1 MAASMIA
8 FSQLNSKLTMVLASN
23 AARRV
28 QTALHLLSLVLESG
42 RPNRLRELLLRC
54 KFLRFTLHLIGSL
67 CSLPRTVFLR
77 PDPVISITMSAFVA
91 FTQALWNLWSG
102 VAFVPRSLRYHQR
115 KNPLANVTKVYTRK
129 RKRNATGI
137 LVLAGGDMG
146 AIGGNCPPT
155 IVVDTPAQTVSPKKL
170 KQDDV
175 QKGRSTGESY
185 KSDGKPISTSHK
197 KQVQLESLPALKGF
211 IVEEILGSGGYG
223 TVYKVIRKLDGIP
236 LAIKCPRGNTN
247 RHHIQRERKMLEQY
261 GGKNFIIKYEGS
273 FKHRS
278 ADCLVLQYFEH
289 ERPEVLKKEI
299 TLYQLQWYGYCL
311 FRALS
316 SLHKQGVIH
325 RDVKPENFLFSRMA
339 NKGYLID
346 FNLARDMN
354 KIYGT
359 TASKKVLSGG
369 RLKEPVPFQGRKE
382 LISLA
387 GKAMHSPNQEA
398 ASPPTSKGKRNV
410 ASPRD
415 SNIAYPTPMSL
426 YISGVAITGKPK
438 TKEEG
443 PCVGTKGFK
452 APEVL
457 LKSYFQGPVIDVW
470 SAGVTLVYLTSG
482 RSPFVG
488 DPDQNLMGIAELRGS
503 EDLWEVARLHDRE
516 SSFPMQLL
524 DVKYLPSKKLCDWFG
539 LHTKR
544 PELLK
549 DLPGSFFD
557 LVDKCLT
564 LNPRTRISA
573 EAALKHEFF
582 APCHEQL
589 KQQRQRRRQVLSSR
603 PQSLQLNSG

>member
-8 FSQLNSKLTMVLASN
+8 FSQLNSKLTMVLASS

-211 IVEEILGSGGYG
+211 IVEEILGSGGCG

-247 RHHIQRERKMLEQY
+247 RHHIQRERKMLEQ
-261 GGKNFIIKYEGS
+261 GKNFIIKYEGS

-359 TASKKVLSGG
+359 TGTQPQLHLYSGEGSRTASKKQPRHQELSFGA
-369 RLKEPVPFQGRKE
+369 RR
-382 LISLA
+382 
-387 GKAMHSPNQEA
+387 
-398 ASPPTSKGKRNV
+398 
-410 ASPRD
+410 
-415 SNIAYPTPMSL
+415 
-426 YISGVAITGKPK
+426 
-438 TKEEG
+438 
-443 PCVGTKGFK
+443 
-452 APEVL
+452 
-457 LKSYFQGPVIDVW
+457 
-470 SAGVTLVYLTSG
+470 
-482 RSPFVG
+482 
-488 DPDQNLMGIAELRGS
+488 RGS
-503 EDLWEVARLHDRE
+503 PSLGLGAPGFTFINELFKE
-516 SSFPMQLL
+516 SIYSNL
-524 DVKYLPSKKLCDWFG
+524 
-539 LHTKR
+539 
-544 PELLK
+544 
-549 DLPGSFFD
+549 
-557 LVDKCLT
+557 
-564 LNPRTRISA
+564 
-573 EAALKHEFF
+573 
-582 APCHEQL
+582 
-589 KQQRQRRRQVLSSR
+589 
-603 PQSLQLNSG
+603 

>member
-197 KQVQLESLPALKGF
+197 
-211 IVEEILGSGGYG
+211 
-223 TVYKVIRKLDGIP
+223 
-236 LAIKCPRGNTN
+236 
-247 RHHIQRERKMLEQY
+247 
-261 GGKNFIIKYEGS
+261 
-273 FKHRS
+273 
-278 ADCLVLQYFEH
+278 
-289 ERPEVLKKEI
+289 VLKKEI

-359 TASKKVLSGG
+359 
-369 RLKEPVPFQGRKE
+369 
-382 LISLA
+382 
-387 GKAMHSPNQEA
+387 
-398 ASPPTSKGKRNV
+398 
-410 ASPRD
+410 
-415 SNIAYPTPMSL
+415 
-426 YISGVAITGKPK
+426 TGKPK

-516 SSFPMQLL
+516 SSFPM
-524 DVKYLPSKKLCDWFG
+524 VVARC
-539 LHTKR
+539 
-544 PELLK
+544 
-549 DLPGSFFD
+549 
-557 LVDKCLT
+557 
-564 LNPRTRISA
+564 
-573 EAALKHEFF
+573 
-582 APCHEQL
+582 
-589 KQQRQRRRQVLSSR
+589 
-603 PQSLQLNSG
+603 LQLAN